1 MKTNQHEAQQR
12 ADGIGHLRQEL
23 GKPELQQVLAL
34 TPEQQSRFEEWAGTQ
49 LALLAQQFDVDTSSS
64 QKRVSWGMRIAAT
77 LGAIAICAA
86 VVLFFMRYWG
96 YFDTPVQVGMV
107 AVVPLMALAG
117 AEFAASRERTLYFT
131 GLLAL
136 VAFASFVMN
145 LVVLGN
151 IFNINSTERSML
163 AWGTFALLLAYRYGL
178 RFLLAMGLLLMMAYG
193 AATVSAQL
201 GYLWFDFGQ
210 RPELIALLALVTF
223 CVPFVMH
230 HQRRSNFPPV
240 YRLVGEIVFFV
251 AVFSLTEWGVP
262 SYLPLRQHNV
272 EGLYGLIGLLMAAGT
287 IWLGIRRRWEGLV
300 NISAIAFVV
309 FLFSRLY
316 HWWWDWLPRYLFF
329 ALIGALGIALVLAF
343 KRLRERQVERKE
355 GLA

>member
-1 MKTNQHEAQQR
+1 MKANQHEAQQR
-12 ADGIGHLRQEL
+12 ADGIAHLRQEL

-49 LALLAQQFDVDTSSS
+49 LALLARQFDVDTSSS

-86 VVLFFMRYWG
+86 IVLFFMRYWG
-96 YFDTPVQVGMV
+96 YLDTPVQVGMV

-136 VAFASFVMN
+136 VAFASFVLN

-151 IFNINSTERSML
+151 VFNINSTERSML

-193 AATVSAQL
+193 AGTVSAQL
-201 GYLWFDFGQ
+201 GYMWFDFGQ
-210 RPELIALLALVTF
+210 QPELIAFLALVTF
-223 CVPFVMH
+223 CAPFVIH

-251 AVFSLTEWGVP
+251 ALFSLTEWGVP
-262 SYLPLRQHNV
+262 SYLPFRQQNV
-272 EGLYGLIGLLMAAGT
+272 EGLYGLVGLLMAAGT
-287 IWLGIRRRWEGLV
+287 IWLGIRRRWEGVV
-300 NISAIAFVV
+300 NISATAFVV